1 MPETFR
7 LSLNEQIFL
16 KSVEEHLHFVA
27 LSGFLQGRHFLNVE
41 SKVIISLLPLFLQ
54 SESLHDLSET
64 SLLFDTLILSS
75 SALSCML
82 SLTSALLLWVGAS
95 SYLSCCLLG
104 QHVHCCHWWGSVFG
118 QALVSLLLVG
128 LCWPLS
134 AFVLLLSLST
144 DN

>member
-75 SALSCML
+75 SALSCRL
-82 SLTSALLLWVGAS
+82 SLTSALLL
-95 SYLSCCLLG
+95 
-104 QHVHCCHWWGSVFG
+104 
-118 QALVSLLLVG
+118 
-128 LCWPLS
+128 
-134 AFVLLLSLST
+134 
-144 DN
+144 

>member
-27 LSGFLQGRHFLNVE
+27 LSGFLQGRRHFLNVE

-82 SLTSALLLWVGAS
+82 SLTSALLL
-95 SYLSCCLLG
+95 
-104 QHVHCCHWWGSVFG
+104 
-118 QALVSLLLVG
+118 
-128 LCWPLS
+128 
-134 AFVLLLSLST
+134 
-144 DN
+144 